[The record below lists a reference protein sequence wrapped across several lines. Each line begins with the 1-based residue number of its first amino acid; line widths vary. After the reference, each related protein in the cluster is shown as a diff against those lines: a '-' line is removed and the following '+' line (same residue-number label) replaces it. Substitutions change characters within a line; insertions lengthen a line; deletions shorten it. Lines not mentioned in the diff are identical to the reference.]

1 MKRNLYAM
9 IFCLLFLTGCRIN
22 QHIDT
27 HTLALESV
35 KRHETAMQGWIFT
48 DLKGDQTELLLSMD
62 NNAPNIYSIYVNDL
76 KGKIISQI
84 NLANRVRSIN
94 ALTDKRNNN
103 RWMFYSFNDGKQ
115 VFLHAVRYTWQVPLQ
130 REDKSFEAIPRNDGP
145 DTSYD
150 SEYYGQLYPKVLDD
164 IDADGK
170 PDLLCLALDGFHA
183 NPRGLVLFD
192 FETGKLK
199 WRYNMPCNVN
209 SLLWDDF
216 DNNGTYEIIFATQAM
231 KNTRSVINGMD
242 DASCFLG
249 VLSGQGM
256 LLYLERIFTGYGLI
270 NLAAADVDQD
280 KRLEIYTANSYWG
293 NELQNKAAAMYQW
306 TGSRLIRKLSL
317 DLPLSLDRRQLP
329 EFMQKLDTSETY
341 HLILTDKTK
350 GLIALNQNLKQQP
363 VEYKGS
369 IAMLHAVGDLNGD
382 GQMEIILQTADDYID
397 ILDSNYYRKA
407 RIKNPFPEET
417 TFSVDIVGTGLDSKP
432 LISIGSARE
441 IRYYTYGSLP
451 LWTLIY
457 RLFVAYSP
465 YLSLVFLVLYPI
477 HILFNAK
484 RRKLSYNGINCLQ
497 EGMLLLKDDHRITLH
512 NRSAFKLAENS
523 KDPACKDLKLCFP
536 QLYLLL
542 QSFVAS
548 RLTVYE
554 TRAVL
559 FPQENNREYK
569 VTLFK
574 GRSLITRYL
583 IVFGCDEP
591 EDGYLQDR
599 MQWADTA
606 RRLSHHVRRHITNII
621 LSLDSLKG
629 DPDPSRQE
637 YYQII
642 RSEIDKV
649 RVFTHSFQRFTE
661 LKDYDLKLQDIIPS
675 IEHALARTR
684 LPENISLVKSWD
696 LSSVEAFI
704 EPIRFE
710 EAITNVLNNALEAMP
725 EGGTLHIMIKK
736 MPPNLAT
743 EDSRRILIE
752 IEDNGKGIPAKY
764 LEDIWKPFFT
774 TNQSGTGI
782 GIPET
787 KKIIDSMGGSMDIQ
801 SEEGM
806 GTTVTFWLKG
816 E

>member
-1 MKRNLYAM
+1 
-9 IFCLLFLTGCRIN
+9 
-22 QHIDT
+22 
-27 HTLALESV
+27 
-35 KRHETAMQGWIFT
+35 
-48 DLKGDQTELLLSMD
+48 
-62 NNAPNIYSIYVNDL
+62 
-76 KGKIISQI
+76 
-84 NLANRVRSIN
+84 
-94 ALTDKRNNN
+94 
-103 RWMFYSFNDGKQ
+103 
-115 VFLHAVRYTWQVPLQ
+115 
-130 REDKSFEAIPRNDGP
+130 
-145 DTSYD
+145 
-150 SEYYGQLYPKVLDD
+150 
-164 IDADGK
+164 
-170 PDLLCLALDGFHA
+170 
-183 NPRGLVLFD
+183 
-192 FETGKLK
+192 
-199 WRYNMPCNVN
+199 
-209 SLLWDDF
+209 
-216 DNNGTYEIIFATQAM
+216 
-231 KNTRSVINGMD
+231 
-242 DASCFLG
+242 
-249 VLSGQGM
+249 
-256 LLYLERIFTGYGLI
+256 
-270 NLAAADVDQD
+270 
-280 KRLEIYTANSYWG
+280 
-293 NELQNKAAAMYQW
+293 
-306 TGSRLIRKLSL
+306 
-317 DLPLSLDRRQLP
+317 
-329 EFMQKLDTSETY
+329 
-341 HLILTDKTK
+341 
-350 GLIALNQNLKQQP
+350 
-363 VEYKGS
+363 
-369 IAMLHAVGDLNGD
+369 
-382 GQMEIILQTADDYID
+382 
-397 ILDSNYYRKA
+397 
-407 RIKNPFPEET
+407 
-417 TFSVDIVGTGLDSKP
+417 
-432 LISIGSARE
+432 
-441 IRYYTYGSLP
+441 
-451 LWTLIY
+451 
-457 RLFVAYSP
+457 
-465 YLSLVFLVLYPI
+465 
-477 HILFNAK
+477 
-484 RRKLSYNGINCLQ
+484 
-497 EGMLLLKDDHRITLH
+497 
-512 NRSAFKLAENS
+512 
-523 KDPACKDLKLCFP
+523 
-536 QLYLLL
+536 
-542 QSFVAS
+542 
-548 RLTVYE
+548 
-554 TRAVL
+554 
-559 FPQENNREYK
+559 
-569 VTLFK
+569 
-574 GRSLITRYL
+574 
-583 IVFGCDEP
+583 VFGCNEP